1 MNLIFGCD
9 LNFLM
14 YLNFFKWINIE
25 ILKELIIRN
34 YFFWI
39 REVDYLVFFFDI
51 LGLRVFGEKGERI
64 FYSRRVIR

>member
-51 LGLRVFGEKGERI
+51 LGLRVFGEKGE
-64 FYSRRVIR
+64 